1 MLHVDEVK
9 FTPGGFFLDTR
20 TFYLGLKTENFH
32 SEVKWI
38 FWPFWMIFYMF
49 SFYENTNILI
59 TDKRSV
65 ISYKLEKKKKS
76 VLIDSI

>member
-32 SEVKWI
+32 PEVKWI
-38 FWPFWMIFYMF
+38 F
-49 SFYENTNILI
+49 
-59 TDKRSV
+59 
-65 ISYKLEKKKKS
+65 
-76 VLIDSI
+76 